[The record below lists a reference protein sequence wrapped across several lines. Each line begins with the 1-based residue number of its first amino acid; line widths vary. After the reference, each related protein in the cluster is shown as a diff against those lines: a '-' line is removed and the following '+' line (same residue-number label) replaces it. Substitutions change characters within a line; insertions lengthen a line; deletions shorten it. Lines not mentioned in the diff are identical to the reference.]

1 MRWQLAMV
9 RWGISDKI
17 QAGLLLAPISE
28 DLLCAA
34 FPVSNMPK
42 LPTALSLPQQK
53 LQQDSP
59 PPAYSPSATIS
70 EDEAS
75 WQGGLPGE
83 QAYTPA
89 TETLVQP
96 MLSQH
101 SITQYYT
108 REQHLPQSQVEQNY
122 QHASLEPRYMPTSG
136 PTGVADDYMDR
147 ARCGRAG
154 NAPVILDPFM
164 NLNNIINFTFAPS
177 STAM

>member
-59 PPAYSPSATIS
+59 SPAYSPSATIS
-70 EDEAS
+70 EGEAS

-83 QAYTPA
+83 QAYTSA

-101 SITQYYT
+101 PMTQCYI
-108 REQHLPQSQVEQNY
+108 RERQPPQLQVEQNY
-122 QHASLEPRYMPTSG
+122 QHASLDAQHVSSKGLILGGGGSVTDSKPD
-136 PTGVADDYMDR
+136 TGSLSD
-147 ARCGRAG
+147 
-154 NAPVILDPFM
+154 
-164 NLNNIINFTFAPS
+164 
-177 STAM
+177 